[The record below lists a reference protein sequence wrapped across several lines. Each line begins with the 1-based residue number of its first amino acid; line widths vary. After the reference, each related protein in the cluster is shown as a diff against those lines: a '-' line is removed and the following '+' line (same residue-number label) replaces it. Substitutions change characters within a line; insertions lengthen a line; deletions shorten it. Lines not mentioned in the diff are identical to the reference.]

1 MNRPLRVI
9 LALVALVV
17 VVGAAA
23 VIFIVA
29 TGGSGEASTEIT
41 SESVSAANSATIFAI
56 VADDSEVRFVLDED
70 LRGVRTTVTGVT
82 NQVAGEIAVDFS
94 APQNSEVGPIR
105 INVRTLATDNDF
117 RNRAIRG
124 QILRSSQ
131 DEFEFAEFVPTAIEG
146 LPETVTVGTPI
157 TFTVTGDFTL
167 VGVTQPV
174 TFELTVTPV
183 SETRLE
189 GTARAVVNHND
200 FGITIP
206 SVPSVA
212 NVDEAVALELD
223 FVAVVATDATET
235 PSS

>member
-131 DEFEFAEFVPTAIEG
+131 DEFEFAEFMPTAIEG